1 MRPIAS
7 TPVASMQNIAAPD
20 SASVLTCV
28 KCQSLASPFT
38 EEYWH
43 IGATMMRL
51 GSSRPR
57 SFIGENRALMG
68 DFRAGGRNVVFLSNE
83 TRRFPQPCL
92 ESWFRQNRSSESLF
106 DAFFFRRTGTHP
118 GSSPGAGFRLN
129 ATPRRMGPGIRRGDE
144 EHHSTSLN

>member
-20 SASVLTCV
+20 SASVLICV
-28 KCQSLASPFT
+28 KCQSVACPFT

-57 SFIGENRALMG
+57 SFIGENRALMR
-68 DFRAGGRNVVFLSNE
+68 DFRAGGRNVLFLSNE

-92 ESWFRQNRSSESLF
+92 EPRFRQNRSSKSLF
-106 DAFFFRRTGTHP
+106 DAFFFRRTDTHP
-118 GSSPGAGFRLN
+118 ASRAGQAF
-129 ATPRRMGPGIRRGDE
+129 A
-144 EHHSTSLN
+144 

>member
-20 SASVLTCV
+20 SASVLICV

-51 GSSRPR
+51 ESSRPR

-68 DFRAGGRNVVFLSNE
+68 DFRAGGGNVVFLSNE

-92 ESWFRQNRSSESLF
+92 EPRFWQNLNLYLTRFLQAKRYPPRIKS
-106 DAFFFRRTGTHP
+106 
-118 GSSPGAGFRLN
+118 GFRLKTRYCLIP
-129 ATPRRMGPGIRRGDE
+129 AALT
-144 EHHSTSLN
+144 